1 MSKSSAVEGT
11 GFWCAT
17 SWVMPTSATR
27 CFDFFA
33 EEPAAALRIFA
44 PIVFGAT
51 AAFRLRSRR
60 SALRCS
66 RCISQCSA
74 T

>member
-33 EEPAAALRIFA
+33 EELA
-44 PIVFGAT
+44 PIVLGAT

-60 SALRCS
+60 SALRC
-66 RCISQCSA
+66 ISQCSA